1 MTNLPIYMDDHSTTR
16 VDPRVVDAM
25 LPYLTETFGNPSSV
39 NHSFGWDAQQAVDEC
54 RQSIA
59 ASIQSQPNDILFTSG
74 ATESNNLALRGVC
87 LRNQQKGKHVISVVT
102 EHHAILDP
110 LDRLMRRD
118 EFDVTLLPVSNHDN
132 ATIGTIDLDQLRDA
146 IREDTVLVSVMFANN
161 EIGTIQPITEIGSIC
176 REHNVLFH
184 TDATQAVGRIPIDVD
199 AMHIDLMSF
208 SAHKFYGPKGVGGLY
223 VRRDGPRPK
232 LLPLVDG
239 GGQESGL
246 RAGTLNPA
254 GIVAMRCALA
264 LATSE
269 LETEAVRLSQLRNQL
284 FDHLT
289 SDIPNLLLNGPALD
303 NDRHRLTNNLNVCF
317 GDVDGEALMMST
329 PDLAISSGSA
339 CSSTNPE
346 PSHVLLAIGRSDD
359 ETRASLRFGLGRFT
373 TPADVDAAAQLLTK
387 SIQRLRALR

>member
-16 VDPRVVDAM
+16 MDPRVVDAM

-39 NHSFGWDAQQAVDEC
+39 NHSFGWDAQQAVDES

-59 ASIQSQPNDILFTSG
+59 ASFKAQPKDILFTSG

-87 LRNQQKGKHVISVVT
+87 LRNRQKGKHVISVVT

-146 IREDTVLVSVMFANN
+146 IRPDTVLVSVMLANN
-161 EIGTIQPITEIGSIC
+161 EIGTIQPITEIGAIC
-176 REHNVLFH
+176 RKHNVLFH
-184 TDATQAVGRIPIDVD
+184 TDATQAVGRMPLDVD
-199 AMHIDLMSF
+199 TMNIDLMSF

-239 GGQESGL
+239 GGQENGL

-254 GIVAMRCALA
+254 GIVAMRCALE
-264 LATSE
+264 LATTE
-269 LETEAVRLSQLRNQL
+269 NKTEAERLSQLRNHLYEQL
-284 FDHLT
+284 K
-289 SDIPNLLLNGPALD
+289 SNIPNLKLNGPALD
-303 NDRHRLTNNLNVCF
+303 NAHHRLPNNLNVCF

-359 ETRASLRFGLGRFT
+359 ETRASLRFGLGRYT
-373 TPADVDAAAQLLTK
+373 TPADVDAATQLLSK
-387 SIQRLRALR
+387 SIQRLRSLR

>member
-1 MTNLPIYMDDHSTTR
+1 MDDHSTTR

-39 NHSFGWDAQQAVDEC
+39 NHSFGWDAQQAVDES

-59 ASIQSQPNDILFTSG
+59 ASIQAQPKDILFTSG

-87 LRNQQKGKHVISVVT
+87 LRNRQKGNHVISVVT

-110 LDRLMRRD
+110 LDRLTRR
-118 EFDVTLLPVSNHDN
+118 ENFDVTLLPVHTHENS
-132 ATIGTIDLDQLRDA
+132 TSGTIDLDALRDA
-146 IREDTVLVSVMFANN
+146 IRSDTILVSVMFANN
-161 EIGTIQPITEIGSIC
+161 EIGTIQPINEIGAIC

-184 TDATQAVGRIPIDVD
+184 TDATQAVGRIPIDVN
-199 AMHIDLMSF
+199 AMNIDLMSF
-208 SAHKFYGPKGVGGLY
+208 SAHKFYGPKGVGALY

-232 LLPLVDG
+232 LQPLVDG

-254 GIVAMRCALA
+254 GIVAMGCALEI
-264 LATSE
+264 ATNEQDSE
-269 LETEAVRLSQLRNQL
+269 YGRLKQLRGQL
-284 FDHLT
+284 YKKLT
-289 SDIPNLLLNGPALD
+289 DNIPNLLLNGPSLD
-303 NDRHRLTNNLNVCF
+303 NGAHRLANNLNVCF

-346 PSHVLLAIGRSDD
+346 PSHVLRAIGRSDD
-359 ETRASLRFGLGRFT
+359 QTRASLRFGLGRFT
-373 TPADVDAAAQLLTK
+373 KPADVDTAAQLLTK
-387 SIQRLRALR
+387 SLQRLRSMR

>member
-1 MTNLPIYMDDHSTTR
+1 MANLPIYMDDHSTTR

-59 ASIQSQPNDILFTSG
+59 SSIQAQPKDILFTSG

-87 LRNQQKGKHVISVVT
+87 LRNRQKGKHVISVVT

-146 IREDTVLVSVMFANN
+146 IREDTLLVSVMFANN

-184 TDATQAVGRIPIDVD
+184 TDATQAIGRIPIDVD

-254 GIVAMRCALA
+254 GIVAMRCALE

-269 LETEAVRLSQLRNQL
+269 QEPEAVRLSQLRNQL
-284 FDHLT
+284 YAQLT
-289 SDIPNLLLNGPALD
+289 SNIPNLLLNGPALD
-303 NDRHRLTNNLNVCF
+303 NVRHRLTNNLNVCF

-387 SIQRLRALR
+387 SIQRLRSLH

>member
-1 MTNLPIYMDDHSTTR
+1 
-16 VDPRVVDAM
+16 
-25 LPYLTETFGNPSSV
+25 
-39 NHSFGWDAQQAVDEC
+39 
-54 RQSIA
+54 
-59 ASIQSQPNDILFTSG
+59 
-74 ATESNNLALRGVC
+74 
-87 LRNQQKGKHVISVVT
+87 
-102 EHHAILDP
+102 
-110 LDRLMRRD
+110 MRRD
-118 EFDVTLLPVSNHDN
+118 EVDVTLLPVSNHDN

-146 IREDTVLVSVMFANN
+146 IRPDTVLVSVMFANN
-161 EIGTIQPITEIGSIC
+161 EIGTIQPIMEIGAIC

-184 TDATQAVGRIPIDVD
+184 TDATQAVGRIPVDVD

-239 GGQESGL
+239 GGQENGL
-246 RAGTLNPA
+246 RAGTLNTA
-254 GIVAMRCALA
+254 GIVAMRCALK

-269 LETEAVRLSQLRNQL
+269 QETETVRLNQLRNELYAQ
-284 FDHLT
+284 LT
-289 SDIPNLLLNGPALD
+289 SNIPNLLLNGPALD
-303 NDRHRLTNNLNVCF
+303 NVHHRLTNNLNVCF

-339 CSSTNPE
+339 CSSINPE
-346 PSHVLLAIGRSDD
+346 PSHVLRAIGRSDD

>member
-1 MTNLPIYMDDHSTTR
+1 MTKLPIYMDDHSTTR

-25 LPYLTETFGNPSSV
+25 LPYLTNTFGNPSSV
-39 NHSFGWDAQQAVDEC
+39 NHSFGWDAQQAVDDS
-54 RQSIA
+54 RLSIA
-59 ASIQSQPNDILFTSG
+59 TSLHAQPKDILFTSG

-87 LRNQQKGKHVISVVT
+87 LRNQRKGKHVISVMT

-110 LDRLMRRD
+110 LDRLKRND
-118 EFDVTLLPVSNHDN
+118 EFDVTLLPVTNHDLS
-132 ATIGTIDLDQLRDA
+132 TIGTIDLDQLEDA
-146 IREDTVLVSVMFANN
+146 IRPDTLLVSVMFANN
-161 EIGTIQPITEIGSIC
+161 EIGTIQPITKIGQLC
-176 REHNVLFH
+176 RKHNVLFH
-184 TDATQAVGRIPIDVD
+184 TDATQAVGRVPLNVD
-199 AMHIDLMSF
+199 TMCIDLMSF
-208 SAHKFYGPKGVGGLY
+208 SAHKFYGPKGVGALY

-239 GGQESGL
+239 GGQEGGL

-254 GIVAMRCALA
+254 GIVAMARAL
-264 LATSE
+264 E
-269 LETEAVRLSQLRNQL
+269 LSLDELQPEQSRLKLLRDRLYDQLI
-284 FDHLT
+284 DG
-289 SDIPNLLLNGPALD
+289 IPNLLLNGPALD
-303 NDRHRLTNNLNVCF
+303 AHDHRLANNLNICF

-346 PSHVLLAIGRSDD
+346 PSHVLRAIGRSDD

-373 TPADVDAAAQLLTK
+373 TPADVDVAAQLITK

>member
-1 MTNLPIYMDDHSTTR
+1 MTTLPIYMDDHATTR
-16 VDPRVVDAM
+16 VDPRVVEVM
-25 LPYLTETFGNPSSV
+25 LPYLTSVFGNPGSV
-39 NHSFGWDAQQAVDEC
+39 NHSFGWDAQQAVDAS
-54 RQSIA
+54 RQSVA
-59 ASIQSQPNDILFTSG
+59 TSLHAQPKDILFTSG

-87 LRNQQKGKHVISVVT
+87 LRNQHKGKHVISVLT

-110 LDRLMRRD
+110 LDRLRRRD
-118 EFDVTLLPVSNHDN
+118 EFDVTLLPVSNHDPK
-132 ATIGTIDLDQLRDA
+132 TIGTIDLQQLEDA
-146 IREDTVLVSVMFANN
+146 IRPDTVLVSVMFANN
-161 EIGTIQPITEIGSIC
+161 EIGTIQPIAEIGKLC
-176 REHNVLFH
+176 RKHNVLFH
-184 TDATQAVGRIPIDVD
+184 TDATQAVGRLPIDVD

-239 GGQESGL
+239 GGQEGGL

-254 GIVAMRCALA
+254 GIVAMAHALE
-264 LATSE
+264 LAIAE
-269 LETEAVRLSQLRNQL
+269 HRTESTRLSQLRNLLYSQ
-284 FDHLT
+284 LT
-289 SDIPNLLLNGPALD
+289 SKFSDLLLNGPDLD
-303 NDRHRLTNNLNVCF
+303 DMGHRLHNNLNVCF

-346 PSHVLLAIGRSDD
+346 PSHVLRSIGRSDD

-373 TPADVDAAAQLLTK
+373 TPSDIDVAVRLLTA
-387 SIQRLRALR
+387 SIQRLRAMH

>member
-1 MTNLPIYMDDHSTTR
+1 MINLPIYLDDHATTR
-16 VDPRVVDAM
+16 VDSRVVDAM
-25 LPYLTETFGNPSSV
+25 LPYLTNIFGNPDSV
-39 NHSFGWDAQQAVDEC
+39 NHRFGWDAQQAVDNS

-59 ASIQSQPNDILFTSG
+59 SCFQAKPKDIVFTSG

-110 LDRLMRRD
+110 LDRLRRR
-118 EFDVTLLPVSNHDN
+118 EGFEVTLLPVSKREPGP
-132 ATIGTIDLDQLRDA
+132 IGAVDLAQLEAA
-146 IREDTVLVSVMFANN
+146 IRSDTILVSVMFANN
-161 EIGTIQPITEIGSIC
+161 EIGTIQPIAEIGKFC
-176 REHNVLFH
+176 RERNILFH

-232 LLPLVDG
+232 LMSLVDG
-239 GGQESGL
+239 GGQEGGL

-254 GIVAMRCALA
+254 GIVAMARAL
-264 LATSE
+264 E
-269 LETEAVRLSQLRNQL
+269 LSTGEFETERERLCGLRNNLYAQL
-284 FDHLT
+284 MNNFPD
-289 SDIPNLLLNGPALD
+289 LLLNGPALD
-303 NDRHRLTNNLNVCF
+303 DGHHRLVNNLNVCF

-346 PSHVLLAIGRSDD
+346 PSHVLRAIGRSDD

-373 TPADVDAAAQLLTK
+373 TAEEVNVAVELLTK
-387 SIQRLRALR
+387 SILRLRTLR

>member
-1 MTNLPIYMDDHSTTR
+1 MINLPIYLDDHATTR

-25 LPYLTETFGNPSSV
+25 LPYLTNIFGNPDSV
-39 NHSFGWDAQQAVDEC
+39 NHRFGWDAQQAVDNS

-59 ASIQSQPNDILFTSG
+59 SCFQAKPKDIVFTSG

-110 LDRLMRRD
+110 LDRLRRR
-118 EFDVTLLPVSNHDN
+118 EGFEVTLLPVSKHE
-132 ATIGTIDLDQLRDA
+132 AGSIGAIDLAQLEAA
-146 IREDTVLVSVMFANN
+146 IRSDTVLVSVMFANN
-161 EIGTIQPITEIGSIC
+161 EIGTIQPITEIGKFC
-176 REHNVLFH
+176 REKNILFH

-199 AMHIDLMSF
+199 AMYIDLMSF

-232 LLPLVDG
+232 LMPLVDG
-239 GGQESGL
+239 GGQEGGL

-254 GIVAMRCALA
+254 GIVAMARAL
-264 LATSE
+264 E
-269 LETEAVRLSQLRNQL
+269 LSTGEFETERERLCGLRNNLYAQL
-284 FDHLT
+284 TNNFPD
-289 SDIPNLLLNGPALD
+289 LLLNGPALD
-303 NDRHRLTNNLNVCF
+303 DGHHRLVNNLNVCF

-346 PSHVLLAIGRSDD
+346 PSHVLRAIGRSDD

-373 TPADVDAAAQLLTK
+373 TAEEVNVAVELLTK
-387 SIQRLRALR
+387 SILRLRTLR

>member
-25 LPYLTETFGNPSSV
+25 FPYLTETFGNPSSV

-59 ASIQSQPNDILFTSG
+59 ASIKAQPKDILFTSG

-87 LRNQQKGKHVISVVT
+87 LRNRQTGKHVISVVT

-146 IREDTVLVSVMFANN
+146 IRPDTVLVSVMFANN
-161 EIGTIQPITEIGSIC
+161 EIGTIQPIMEIGSIC

-184 TDATQAVGRIPIDVD
+184 TDATQAVGRIPVDVD

-239 GGQESGL
+239 GGQENGL
-246 RAGTLNPA
+246 RAGTLNTA
-254 GIVAMRCALA
+254 GIVAMRCALK

-269 LETEAVRLSQLRNQL
+269 QETETVRLNQLRNELYAQL
-284 FDHLT
+284 ACN
-289 SDIPNLLLNGPALD
+289 IPNLLLNGPALD
-303 NDRHRLTNNLNVCF
+303 NVHHRLTNNLNVCF

-346 PSHVLLAIGRSDD
+346 PSHVLRAIGRSDD

>member
-25 LPYLTETFGNPSSV
+25 LPYLSATFGNPSSV
-39 NHSFGWDAQQAVDEC
+39 NHSFGWDAQQAVHEC

-59 ASIQSQPNDILFTSG
+59 ASINAQPKDILFTGG

-87 LRNQQKGKHVISVVT
+87 LRNRKKGKHVISVLT

-118 EFDVTLLPVSNHDN
+118 EFDVTLLPVANHDN

-146 IREDTVLVSVMFANN
+146 IRPDTILVSVMFANN

-176 REHNVLFH
+176 REHNILFH

-239 GGQESGL
+239 GGQENGL
-246 RAGTLNPA
+246 RAGTLNTA
-254 GIVAMRCALA
+254 GIVAMRCALE
-264 LATSE
+264 LSTSE
-269 LETEAVRLSQLRNQL
+269 QETEALRLSELRNELYAQ
-284 FDHLT
+284 LT
-289 SDIPNLLLNGPALD
+289 SNIPNLLLNGPALD
-303 NDRHRLTNNLNVCF
+303 NVRHRLSNNLNICF

-373 TPADVDAAAQLLTK
+373 TPADVDAAAQLLTN
-387 SIQRLRALR
+387 SIQRLRSLR

>member
-1 MTNLPIYMDDHSTTR
+1 MNNLPIYMDDHSTTR

-39 NHSFGWDAQQAVDEC
+39 NHSFGWDAQQAVDES

-59 ASIQSQPNDILFTSG
+59 ASIQAQPKDILFTSG

-87 LRNQQKGKHVISVVT
+87 LRNRQKGKHVISVVT

-132 ATIGTIDLDQLRDA
+132 ATIGTIDVDQLRA
-146 IREDTVLVSVMFANN
+146 SIRPDTVLVSVMFANN

-184 TDATQAVGRIPIDVD
+184 TDATQAIGRIPLDVD

-223 VRRDGPRPK
+223 VRRNGPRPK

-254 GIVAMRCALA
+254 GIVAMGCALE
-264 LATSE
+264 LAISE
-269 LETEAVRLSQLRNQL
+269 QETEVTRLSLLRNQL
-284 FDHLT
+284 FEQLT
-289 SDIPNLLLNGPALD
+289 NNIPNLLLNGPALGD
-303 NDRHRLTNNLNVCF
+303 VGLRLANNLNVCF

-373 TPADVDAAAQLLTK
+373 TPADVDTASQLITK
-387 SIQRLRALR
+387 SIQRLRSLR

>member
-25 LPYLTETFGNPSSV
+25 LPYLSETFGNPSSV

-59 ASIQSQPNDILFTSG
+59 ASINAQPKDILFTGG

-87 LRNQQKGKHVISVVT
+87 LRNRKKGKHVISVLT

-118 EFDVTLLPVSNHDN
+118 EFDVTLLPVANHDN

-146 IREDTVLVSVMFANN
+146 IRPDTILVSVMFANN

-176 REHNVLFH
+176 REHNILFH

-239 GGQESGL
+239 GGQENGL
-246 RAGTLNPA
+246 RAGTLNTA
-254 GIVAMRCALA
+254 GIVAMRCALE
-264 LATSE
+264 LSTREQETESLRLSE
-269 LETEAVRLSQLRNQL
+269 LRNELYAQ
-284 FDHLT
+284 LT
-289 SDIPNLLLNGPALD
+289 SNIPNLLLNGPALD
-303 NDRHRLTNNLNVCF
+303 NVRHRLSNNLNICF

-373 TPADVDAAAQLLTK
+373 TPADVDAAAQLLTN
-387 SIQRLRALR
+387 SIQRLRSLR

>member
-39 NHSFGWDAQQAVDEC
+39 NHSFGWDAQQAVDES

-59 ASIQSQPNDILFTSG
+59 ASIQAQPKDILFTSG

-87 LRNQQKGKHVISVVT
+87 LRNRQKGKHIISVVT

-118 EFDVTLLPVSNHDN
+118 EFDVTLLPVSKHDN
-132 ATIGTIDLDQLRDA
+132 ATIGTIDLDQLRAA
-146 IREDTVLVSVMFANN
+146 IRPDTVLVSVMFANN

-184 TDATQAVGRIPIDVD
+184 TDATQAIGRIPLDVD
-199 AMHIDLMSF
+199 AMHLDLMSF

-223 VRRDGPRPK
+223 VRRNGPRPK

-254 GIVAMRCALA
+254 GIVAMGCALE
-264 LATSE
+264 LAISE
-269 LETEAVRLSQLRNQL
+269 QETEVTRLSQLRNQL
-284 FDHLT
+284 YEQLT
-289 SDIPNLLLNGPALD
+289 SNIPNLLLNGPALD
-303 NDRHRLTNNLNVCF
+303 DVSLRLANNLNVCF

-373 TPADVDAAAQLLTK
+373 TPADVDTAAQLLAK

>member
-1 MTNLPIYMDDHSTTR
+1 MTNLPIYMDDHATTR

-25 LPYLTETFGNPSSV
+25 LPYLTNTFGNPGSV
-39 NHSFGWDAQQAVDEC
+39 NHSFGWEAQQAVDAN

-59 ASIQSQPNDILFTSG
+59 ASFGGQPKDIVFTSG

-87 LRNQQKGKHVISVVT
+87 LRNQKKGKHVISVST

-110 LDRLMRRD
+110 LDRLVRRD
-118 EFDVTLLPVSNHDN
+118 NFDVTLLPVSNHDA
-132 ATIGTIDLDQLRDA
+132 ATIGTIDLDRLEDA
-146 IREDTVLVSVMFANN
+146 IRPDTVLVTVMFANN
-161 EIGTIQPITEIGSIC
+161 EIGTIQPIAELGKLC
-176 REHNVLFH
+176 RKHSVLFH
-184 TDATQAVGRIPIDVD
+184 TDATQAVGRVVIDVD
-199 AMHIDLMSF
+199 AMCIDLMSF
-208 SAHKFYGPKGVGGLY
+208 SAHKFYGPKGIGALY

-239 GGQESGL
+239 GGQEGGL

-254 GIVAMRCALA
+254 AIVAMGCALE
-264 LATSE
+264 LATRD
-269 LETEAVRLSQLRNQL
+269 LATENSRLQQLRDQL
-284 FDHLT
+284 YEQLT
-289 SDIPNLLLNGPALD
+289 CNIPDLLLNGPALD
-303 NDRHRLTNNLNVCF
+303 DGRHRLTNNLNVCF

-346 PSHVLLAIGRSDD
+346 PSHVLRAIGRSDD

-373 TPADVDAAAQLLTK
+373 TPEDIHVAAQLLTK
-387 SIQRLRALR
+387 SIQRLRAMR

>member
-59 ASIQSQPNDILFTSG
+59 ASIQAQPNDILFTSG

-87 LRNQQKGKHVISVVT
+87 LRNRQKGKHVISVVT

>member
-16 VDPRVVDAM
+16 VDPRVVEAM
-25 LPYLTETFGNPSSV
+25 LPYLTNTFGNPSSV
-39 NHSFGWDAQQAVDEC
+39 NHSFGWDAQQAVDDC

-59 ASIQSQPNDILFTSG
+59 TSFQAQPKDILFTSG

-87 LRNQQKGKHVISVVT
+87 LRNQKKGKHVISVVT

-118 EFDVTLLPVSNHDN
+118 AFDVTLLPVCHHDIG
-132 ATIGTIDLDQLRDA
+132 TIGTIDLDQLEDA
-146 IREDTVLVSVMFANN
+146 IRPDTVLVSVMFANN
-161 EIGTIQPITEIGSIC
+161 EIGTIQPIAEIGAIC
-176 REHNVLFH
+176 RKHDVLFH
-184 TDATQAVGRIPIDVD
+184 TDATQAVGRVPLDVD

-239 GGQESGL
+239 GGQEGGL

-254 GIVAMRCALA
+254 GIVAMRRALE
-264 LATSE
+264 LATDE
-269 LETEAVRLSQLRNQL
+269 LETESARLSQLRDQL
-284 FDHLT
+284 YEQLT
-289 SDIPNLLLNGPALD
+289 SNIPNLLLNGPSLD
-303 NDRHRLTNNLNVCF
+303 DGCHRLVNNLNVCF

-329 PDLAISSGSA
+329 PELAISSGSA

-346 PSHVLLAIGRSDD
+346 PSHVLRAIGRSDD
-359 ETRASLRFGLGRFT
+359 QTRASLRFGLGRFT
-373 TPADVDAAAQLLTK
+373 TPADVDVAAQLLTE

>member
-1 MTNLPIYMDDHSTTR
+1 MTNLPIYMDDHATTR

-25 LPYLTETFGNPSSV
+25 LPYLTNTFGNPGSV
-39 NHSFGWDAQQAVDEC
+39 NHSFGWEAQQAVDAS

-59 ASIQSQPNDILFTSG
+59 ASFGGQPKDIVFTSG

-87 LRNQQKGKHVISVVT
+87 LRNQQTGNHIISVST

-110 LDRLMRRD
+110 LDRLVRRD
-118 EFDVTLLPVSNHDN
+118 NFDVTLLPVANHDV
-132 ATIGTIDLDQLRDA
+132 ATIGTIDLDRFEDA
-146 IREDTVLVSVMFANN
+146 IRPDTVLVSVMFANN
-161 EIGTIQPITEIGSIC
+161 EIGTIQPIAEIGKLC
-176 REHNVLFH
+176 RKHNVLFH
-184 TDATQAVGRIPIDVD
+184 TDATQAVGRVVIDVD
-199 AMHIDLMSF
+199 AMCIDLMSF
-208 SAHKFYGPKGVGGLY
+208 SAHKFYGPKGIGALY

-239 GGQESGL
+239 GGQEGGL

-254 GIVAMRCALA
+254 AIVAMSCALK
-264 LATSE
+264 LATSD
-269 LETEAVRLSQLRNQL
+269 LATENSRLQQLRDQL
-284 FDHLT
+284 YEQLT
-289 SDIPNLLLNGPALD
+289 CNIPDLLLNGPALD
-303 NDRHRLTNNLNVCF
+303 DGCHRLTNNLNVCF

-346 PSHVLLAIGRSDD
+346 PSHVLRAIGRSDD

-373 TPADVDAAAQLLTK
+373 TPENIDVAAQLLTK
-387 SIQRLRALR
+387 SIQRLRAMR

>member
-16 VDPRVVDAM
+16 VDPRVVEAM
-25 LPYLTETFGNPSSV
+25 LPYLTNTFGNPSSV
-39 NHSFGWDAQQAVDEC
+39 NHSFGWDAQQAVDNC

-59 ASIQSQPNDILFTSG
+59 ASFQAQPKDILFTSG

-87 LRNQQKGKHVISVVT
+87 LRNQQKGKHVISVET

-110 LDRLMRRD
+110 LDRLKRRD
-118 EFDVTLLPVSNHDN
+118 DFDVTLLPVCNHDT
-132 ATIGTIDLDQLRDA
+132 ATIGTIDLNQLEDA
-146 IREDTVLVSVMFANN
+146 IRPDTVLVSVMFANN
-161 EIGTIQPITEIGSIC
+161 EIGTMQPIAEIGAIC
-176 REHNVLFH
+176 RKHDVLFH
-184 TDATQAVGRIPIDVD
+184 TDATQAVGRVPLDVN

-239 GGQESGL
+239 GGQEGGL

-254 GIVAMRCALA
+254 GIVAMRRALE

-269 LETEAVRLSQLRNQL
+269 LESESSRLSQLRNQL
-284 FDHLT
+284 YEQLT
-289 SDIPNLLLNGPALD
+289 SNIPNLLLNGPALD
-303 NDRHRLTNNLNVCF
+303 DGCHRLANNLNVCF

-329 PDLAISSGSA
+329 PELAISSGSA

-346 PSHVLLAIGRSDD
+346 PSHVLRAIGRSDD

-373 TPADVDAAAQLLTK
+373 TPTDVDVAAQLLTK